1 MKNRE
6 LKISTAPSKT
16 AARWTNTLT
25 TLQDLTAKAY
35 DPHVINCTAQ
45 KYARLSKAERD
56 KLKNIG
62 GFVGGHLRNGR
73 RRKGH
78 VLARSLVTLDLDNI
92 PPSVDLRQVL
102 AEKLPYAW
110 LAHTTLSHTPDGPR
124 WRVWIWLIRDVTADE
139 YGAVARRIAQDI
151 NPGLDW
157 IDPTTFEPERL
168 MYWPATLEDGD
179 YHVEVSTQ
187 KDILDPDD
195 FLARYDVWQDVTTWP
210 GITPEQAKAFEAT
223 GKLDDPREKPG
234 MLGAFNRA
242 HSIEDAIRTFLP
254 DVYKPGATS
263 DRFTYT
269 GGSSSNGLIIYNGGH
284 YAYSQHATDP
294 AADGHSHSAFDLVRI
309 HKFGDL
315 DVDTAAG
322 TPANKKPSYVAM
334 MDLANEDAATRAED
348 AQATAQLIS
357 ETFQPITTEDDADGT
372 VVDAEDA
379 DAPAV
384 DTEWLSDLEPKKG
397 GGFKDTIGN
406 FEMILT
412 HDPRFNHIA
421 WNSHASQ
428 LEVRDPQRLPW
439 KQVKPGWTDNDEA
452 QLKTEIARTYAGLYA
467 PAKMNDALLSTASAR
482 AFHPVR
488 DYFENLPPWD
498 GVERLD
504 TLLVDTLGADDTPY
518 VRAVTRKA
526 FVAAHRR
533 TFHPGCKFDH
543 VLTLVGP
550 QGVGKSTIFA
560 RMADPWFSDSLT
572 ITDMKDKTGA
582 EKLLGNLIVELSE
595 LAGMRKAEAEPVK
608 GFISRTEDK
617 FRPAYGRT
625 VQTYPRQCIIV
636 GSTNADDGFLR
647 DPTGNR
653 RWWPVKVTGDGLLGK
668 PHDLAQ
674 ETIDQLWAEARWYD
688 QQGETLYLTG
698 DVLATAEHLQA
709 ESIEADDRV
718 GLVQE
723 YLDKTLPETWD
734 KLGLNARRVFLDSGL
749 IPGQDGDPRIW
760 EQPLVRETVSKI
772 EIWSECF
779 GRDPDAMRKIDSHE
793 ITAIMQQIDGWEDTG
808 KRQRLPIYGRQ
819 RTYQRTKVRK
829 GEEWDKV
836 VGQSQTG
843 LATAGT
849 NGTN

>member
-16 AARWTNTLT
+16 SARWTNKLT
-25 TLQDLTAKAY
+25 TLQDMTALAYEPVVVELTENEY
-35 DPHVINCTAQ
+35 FS
-45 KYARLSKAERD
+45 LSKGEKD
-56 KLKNIG
+56 KRKDVG
-62 GFVGGHLRNGR
+62 GFVGGHLKNGR

-78 VLARSLVTLDLDNI
+78 VLARSLVTLDLDNL
-92 PPSVDLRQVL
+92 PKDVDLATVL
-102 AEKLPYAW
+102 SETLPYAW
-110 LAHTTLSHTPDGPR
+110 LAHTTLSHTADNQR
-124 WRVWIWLIRDVTADE
+124 WRVWVWLTRDITADE

-151 NPGLDW
+151 NPCIAW
-157 IDPTTFEPERL
+157 FDPTTFEPERL
-168 MYWPATLEDGD
+168 MYWPAALQDGD
-179 YHVEVSTQ
+179 YHVEVSSK
-187 KDILDPDD
+187 KDILNPDD

-223 GKLDDPREKPG
+223 GKLDDPRDKPG

-242 HSIEDAIRTFLP
+242 YPITRAIETFLP
-254 DVYKPGATS
+254 EVYKSGTTK
-263 DRFTYT
+263 DRYTYT
-269 GGSSSNGLIIYNGGH
+269 GGTSSNGLIIYNGG
-284 YAYSQHATDP
+284 YFAYSQHATDP

-309 HKFGDL
+309 HRFGHL
-315 DVDTAAG
+315 DADTSAG
-322 TPANKKPSYVAM
+322 APANKRPSYVAM
-334 MDLANEDAATRAED
+334 MDMVNNDSGTKAEN
-348 AQATAQLIS
+348 AKATAAMID
-357 ETFQPITTEDDADGT
+357 EVFQPIDSAGEAQQFHDMKESPHTETGEKPTTDKD
-372 VVDAEDA
+372 
-379 DAPAV
+379 
-384 DTEWLSDLEPKKG
+384 WLLDLETKKD

-406 FEMILT
+406 FELILT

-421 WNSHASQ
+421 WNMHASQ

-439 KQVKPGWTDNDEA
+439 DQVKPGWTDNDEA
-452 QLKTEIARTYAGLYA
+452 QLKTAIARTYAGLYA

-504 TLLVDTLGADDTPY
+504 TLLVDTLGAEDTPY

-653 RWWPVKVTGDGLLGK
+653 RWWPVTVTGQGWLGK
-668 PHDLAQ
+668 PHDLDQ
-674 ETIDQLWAEARWYD
+674 HTIDQLWAEARARD
-688 QQGETLYLTG
+688 LQGEALFLTG
-698 DVLATAEHLQA
+698 EVLKTAEHIQA
-709 ESIEADDRV
+709 ESVEADDRI
-718 GLVQE
+718 GIVQE
-723 YLDKTLPETWD
+723 YLDKVLPPNWD
-734 KLGLNARRVFLDSGL
+734 VLSLNMR
-749 IPGQDGDPRIW
+749 RIW
-760 EQPLVRETVSKI
+760 LEDGILPDHLREVGMWDHTARRETVSKI

-793 ITAIMQQIDGWEDTG
+793 ITAIMQQIDGWEDTR
-808 KRQRLPIYGRQ
+808 KLRRLPIYGRQ
-819 RTYQRTKVRK
+819 RVFQRTKVREE
-829 GEEWDKV
+829 EEWNKV
-836 VGQSQTG
+836 VEQSES
-843 LATAGT
+843 LAHQ
-849 NGTN
+849 

>member
-35 DPHVINCTAQ
+35 DPHVINCTAE

-62 GFVGGHLRNGR
+62 GFVGGHLKNGR
-73 RRKGH
+73 RCKGH

-92 PPSVDLRQVL
+92 PPNVDLRATL

-110 LAHTTLSHTPDGPR
+110 LAHTTLSHTPDNQR
-124 WRVWIWLIRDVTADE
+124 WRTWVWLTRDITANE

-168 MYWPATLEDGD
+168 MYWPAALTDGD
-179 YHVEVSTQ
+179 YHVEVSSK
-187 KDILDPDD
+187 KDILNPDD

-242 HSIEDAIRTFLP
+242 WSIPKAIEHFLP
-254 DVYKPGATS
+254 DVYKPGTS
-263 DRFTYT
+263 KDRYTYT
-269 GGSSSNGLIIYNGGH
+269 GGSSSNGLIVYNQGH

-294 AADGHSHSAFDLVRI
+294 AADGHSHNAFDLVRI
-309 HKFGDL
+309 HRFGDL

-334 MDLANEDAATRAED
+334 MDLANEDAATRAEN
-348 AQATAQLIS
+348 AKATAAMID
-357 ETFQPITTEDDADGT
+357 EVFQPITTDCDEPAAASGPAGEPLKKT
-372 VVDAEDA
+372 NELPAEVGEK
-379 DAPAV
+379 PASNK
-384 DTEWLSDLEPKKG
+384 DWLLDLETKKD

-406 FEMILT
+406 FELILEN
-412 HDPRFNHIA
+412 DPRFNHIA

-428 LEVRDPQRLPW
+428 LEVQDPSLLPW

-452 QLKTEIARTYAGLYA
+452 RLKTEIARTYGGLYA
-467 PAKMNDALLSTASAR
+467 PTKMNDALLSTASAR

-488 DYFENLPPWD
+488 DYFTNLLPWD

-504 TLLVDTLGADDTPY
+504 TLLVDTLGAEDTPY
-518 VRAVTRKA
+518 VRAVTRKT

-533 TFHPGCKFDH
+533 TFQPGCKFDH

-560 RMADPWFSDSLT
+560 RMAGQWFSDSLT

-636 GSTNADDGFLR
+636 GSTNADEGFLR

-653 RWWPVKVTGDGLLGK
+653 RWWPVRVTGEGWIGK
-668 PHDLAQ
+668 PHDLDQA
-674 ETIDQLWAEARWYD
+674 TIDQLWAEARARD
-688 QQGETLYLTG
+688 HAGEQLYLTG
-698 DVLATAEHLQA
+698 EVLEAAEHIQA
-709 ESIEADDRV
+709 ESVEADDRV

-723 YLDKTLPETWD
+723 YLNKVLPGNWDRLSLTARRIWLADETISDADKAPDMWD
-734 KLGLNARRVFLDSGL
+734 KAGKRLS
-749 IPGQDGDPRIW
+749 
-760 EQPLVRETVSKI
+760 VSKI
-772 EIWSECF
+772 EIWAECF

-793 ITAIMQQIDGWEDTG
+793 ITAIMQQIDGWKDTG
-808 KRQRLPIYGRQ
+808 RRERLPIYGRQ
-819 RTYQRTKVRK
+819 RIFRKVEFRP
-829 GEEWDKV
+829 DV
-836 VGQSQTG
+836 
-843 LATAGT
+843 LAS
-849 NGTN
+849 